1 MHLACRTSTDQKSQR
16 KKERIGSPHA
26 AGGILRPQSVRFTLA
41 SLSNT
46 YVDY

>member
-1 MHLACRTSTDQKSQR
+1 MHLACRTRTDEKSR
-16 KKERIGSPHA
+16 KNKERIDSPHA
-26 AGGILRPQSVRFTLA
+26 AGGILRPQSVRFALA